1 MQKYIFSLI
10 NKQKTMA
17 KVYVF
22 LADGFEDIEALAPVD
37 ILRRGGLDVTTV
49 SVMETEEVVSAH
61 GVTVLADSIFYDV
74 AVDGGFESPD
84 LLILPGGMPGASN
97 LRASAVLCD
106 LLIGQA
112 ESGRRIAAIC
122 AAPYILGELGL
133 LKGLNATC
141 YPGFERHLKGANYT
155 ADLVTTDGNI
165 TTGRG
170 PAAALPFAYELL
182 SFFVDDETVEQIKQG
197 MIYSQLMGQ

>member
-1 MQKYIFSLI
+1 
-10 NKQKTMA
+10 MA

-49 SVMETEEVVSAH
+49 SVMETEEVV
-61 GVTVLADSIFYDV
+61 FYDV

-133 LKGLNATC
+133 LKGRDATC
-141 YPGFERHLKGANYT
+141 YPGFETHLKGANYT

-182 SFFVDDETVEQIKQG
+182 SFFVDAETVEQIKQG

>member
-1 MQKYIFSLI
+1 
-10 NKQKTMA
+10 MA
-17 KVYVF
+17 
-22 LADGFEDIEALAPVD
+22 
-37 ILRRGGLDVTTV
+37 
-49 SVMETEEVVSAH
+49 
-61 GVTVLADSIFYDV
+61 
-74 AVDGGFESPD
+74 
-84 LLILPGGMPGASN
+84 GASN
-97 LRASAVLCD
+97 IRASAVLCD

-133 LKGLNATC
+133 LKGRDATC
-141 YPGFERHLKGANYT
+141 YPGFETHLKGANYT

-182 SFFVDDETVEQIKQG
+182 SFFVDAETVEQIKQG

>member
-1 MQKYIFSLI
+1 
-10 NKQKTMA
+10 MA

-133 LKGLNATC
+133 LKGRDATC
-141 YPGFERHLKGANYT
+141 YPGFETHLKGANYT

-170 PAAALPFAYELL
+170 PAAALPFDYEML
-182 SFFVDDETVEQIKQG
+182 SFLVYDETVEQIKQG